1 MKISLRQLEVF
12 AAVASHGQVTRAAR
26 AVAMSQAAASMALAD
41 LEGQLGTPLFNRQG
55 RQWQL
60 TDSGREILPL
70 AREVLDRVGDIEAVG
85 QTRGAAFDIHLGA
98 SVTIGNHLL
107 PELIVDLN
115 RRYPASRIQVSRHN
129 TEQVVAR
136 LLAFQIDLGFV
147 EGPVNDPLVAC
158 FPWRRDELQ
167 VFAAPDHPLVGRQ
180 LSVEDLRSAG
190 WVSRESGSGT
200 RQHFDQA
207 MAESGIAPR
216 ITLELEQPEAVRQ
229 CVRLG
234 LGLGCLS
241 SLELREAFQAGWLVP
256 LATPFLDLSRQLRIV
271 LHAQKHRTRGI
282 QAVLDLCL
290 GEA

>member
-1 MKISLRQLEVF
+1 MKITLRQLEVF
-12 AAVASHGQVTRAAR
+12 AAVASHGQVTRAAQ

-85 QTRGAAFDIHLGA
+85 QTRGVAFDIHLGA

-107 PELIVDLN
+107 PELIVELS
-115 RRYPASRIQVSRHN
+115 RAYPAARVQVSRHN

-136 LLAFQIDLGFV
+136 LLAFQIDLGFI
-147 EGPVNDPLVAC
+147 EGPVRDPRIAC
-158 FPWRRDELQ
+158 FPWRQDMLQ
-167 VFAAPDHPLVGRQ
+167 VFAAPDHPLAGRQ
-180 LSVEDLRSAG
+180 LSAEDLRSAA

-200 RQHFDQA
+200 REHFDRA
-207 MAESGIAPR
+207 MSEAGITPV
-216 ITLELEQPEAVRQ
+216 IVLELEQPEAVRQ

-241 SLELREAFQAGWLVP
+241 SLELRDAFQAGWLVP
-256 LATPFLDLSRQLRIV
+256 LETPFLDLSRQLRIA
-271 LHAQKHRTRGI
+271 LHAQKHLTRGV
-282 QAVLDLCL
+282 QAVLKLCQ

>member
-1 MKISLRQLEVF
+1 
-12 AAVASHGQVTRAAR
+12 
-26 AVAMSQAAASMALAD
+26 
-41 LEGQLGTPLFNRQG
+41 LFNRQG

-70 AREVLDRVGDIEAVG
+70 AREVLDRVGDIEAIG
-85 QTRGAAFDIHLGA
+85 QTGGAAFDIHLGA

-107 PELIVDLN
+107 PELIVELS
-115 RRYPASRIQVSRHN
+115 RRYPASSIQVSRHN

-136 LLAFQIDLGFV
+136 LLAFQIDLGFI
-147 EGPVNDPLVAC
+147 EGPVSDPRIAC

-180 LSVEDLRSAG
+180 LSADDLRSVG

-200 RQHFDQA
+200 REHFDRA
-207 MAESGIAPR
+207 MAESAIAPR
-216 ITLELEQPEAVRQ
+216 IVLELEQPEAVRQ

-241 SLELREAFQAGWLVP
+241 ALELRDAFQAGWLVP
-256 LATPFLDLSRQLRIV
+256 LVTPFLDLSRQLRIA
-271 LHAQKHRTRGI
+271 LHAQKHRTRGVL
-282 QAVLDLCL
+282 AVLELCQ